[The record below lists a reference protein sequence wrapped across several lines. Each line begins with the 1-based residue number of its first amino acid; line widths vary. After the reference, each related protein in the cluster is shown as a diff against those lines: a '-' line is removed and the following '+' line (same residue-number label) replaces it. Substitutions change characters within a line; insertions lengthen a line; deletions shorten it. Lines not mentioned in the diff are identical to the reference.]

1 MITKYILT
9 ISIVFTMMISAFS
22 QSENSLK
29 PLLIDLPGYEAETA
43 SGSSMNMMGMKMINA
58 GRSYE
63 NNDAELSATI
73 VISSMANSMEQ
84 FGDVELESDEV
95 KAIITTIDGFKTS
108 HAYDK
113 DGSSGSIIVFVA
125 EKEQQTGIF
134 TFSYEG
140 ITNIKAMEMAKKF
153 DWTMIKNEVEN
164 LF

>member
-1 MITKYILT
+1 MISKYILT
-9 ISIVFTMMISAFS
+9 VSIVFTMMISAFS

-63 NNDAELSATI
+63 NNDAELSVTI
-73 VISSMANSMEQ
+73 IISSLANSMEQ

-95 KAIITTIDGFKTS
+95 KATITTIDGFKTS
-108 HAYDK
+108 HAYNK
-113 DGSSGSIIVFVA
+113 EDGSGSIIVFIA

-134 TFSYEG
+134 SFSYEG
-140 ITNIKAMEMAKKF
+140 ITNNQAMELAKKF
-153 DWTMIKNEVEN
+153 DWAKIKTEIEK